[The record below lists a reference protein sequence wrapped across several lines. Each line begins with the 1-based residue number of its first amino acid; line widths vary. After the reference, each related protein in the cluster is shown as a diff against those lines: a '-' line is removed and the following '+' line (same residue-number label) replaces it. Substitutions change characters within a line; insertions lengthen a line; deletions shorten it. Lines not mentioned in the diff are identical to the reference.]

1 MEYKKILLII
11 NPKAGIPSH
20 RYNVFDIIEEFCR
33 KECLTTTLTT
43 LKEGDAVSL
52 VLKNASAHDMVV
64 CSGGDGTL
72 NEIVNAIIKSGVNIP
87 IGYIPTGS
95 TNDMARTL
103 SIPKKTKKA
112 AEIISEGVPK
122 PFDIGSFGSQKY
134 FCYTAS
140 FGAFTR
146 ISYSTPRKLK
156 NVFGHFAYVLDGIAK
171 AGMELTPHKVKVK
184 CEGFEAEDEFI
195 LGGVFNARSVAGL
208 LKLDKCGVETDDGF
222 FELMLIKMPKT
233 ADELYRTIKN
243 LKHQVFTDETV
254 IFKRVK
260 WAEFEFEKE
269 TAWSLDGENGG
280 ETKKVRIEN
289 LKHAVSIFGKKE

>member
-72 NEIVNAIIKSGVNIP
+72 NEIVNAILKSGVNIP

-122 PFDIGSFGSQKY
+122 PFDIGSFGS
-134 FCYTAS
+134 
-140 FGAFTR
+140 
-146 ISYSTPRKLK
+146 
-156 NVFGHFAYVLDGIAK
+156 
-171 AGMELTPHKVKVK
+171 
-184 CEGFEAEDEFI
+184 
-195 LGGVFNARSVAGL
+195 
-208 LKLDKCGVETDDGF
+208 
-222 FELMLIKMPKT
+222 
-233 ADELYRTIKN
+233 
-243 LKHQVFTDETV
+243 
-254 IFKRVK
+254 
-260 WAEFEFEKE
+260 
-269 TAWSLDGENGG
+269 
-280 ETKKVRIEN
+280 
-289 LKHAVSIFGKKE
+289 